1 LFFALD
7 VGDQASIEYLVDWFN
22 IPRDVLRNPDMQVE
36 LLPAPGKRPMRYRFS
51 TFELD
56 TERHEFHADGG
67 LVSLEPQ
74 VFDVLRHLVE
84 NHDRMVGRDELIDVV
99 WGGRIVSDA
108 TISARINAVRR
119 ALGDSGKTQDFVKTI
134 PRRGFRFVASV
145 EVDGAS
151 VPGGEAAP
159 EVAQKIRFCRSA
171 DGTRIAYA
179 TTGSGPPLV
188 RVGHWMS
195 HVELDW
201 HNPITRRR
209 FNELGKSFALTRY
222 DQRSQGLS
230 DWSVDD
236 FSLDAFVDDVEAV
249 VNGVGLDDFALYG
262 LSQGAPIGV
271 AFAARHPDRVRGL
284 ILHGGYVRGRMRREA
299 AGEREQGEALLTL
312 MRHGWGK
319 EGSPFIKAFTSMYM
333 PTATDAQVQSWVEL
347 QKQTASAENAV
358 KLRQAVDNFDVT
370 DLLEKV
376 TAPTLVIHA
385 RNDGVHPLDQGRKL
399 AAGIANS
406 EFVLLES
413 QNHVILPEEPAWPEL
428 IESIRAFV
436 LANT

>member
-1 LFFALD
+1 
-7 VGDQASIEYLVDWFN
+7 
-22 IPRDVLRNPDMQVE
+22 
-36 LLPAPGKRPMRYRFS
+36 MRYRFS

-56 TERHEFHADGG
+56 TEKHEFRADGE
-67 LVSLEPQ
+67 LFALEPQ

-84 NHDRMVGRDELIDVV
+84 NHDRMVGRDELIDAV
-99 WGGRIVSDA
+99 WDGRIVSEA

-119 ALGDSGKTQDFVKTI
+119 ALGDSGKAQDFVKTI

-151 VPGGEAAP
+151 TASGKAASD
-159 EVAQKIRFCRSA
+159 VAQKIRFCQST

-201 HNPITRRR
+201 HNPISRRR
-209 FNELGKSFALTRY
+209 FNELGESFALTRY
-222 DQRSQGLS
+222 DQRGQGLS
-230 DWSVDD
+230 DWSVED
-236 FSLDAFVDDVEAV
+236 FSLDAFVDDLEAV
-249 VNGVGLDDFALYG
+249 VNAAGLDEVTLYG
-262 LSQGAPIGV
+262 LSQGAPVGV
-271 AFAARHPDRVRGL
+271 AFAARHPDRVRRL
-284 ILHGGYVRGRMRREA
+284 ILHGGYVRGRMRRRA

-319 EGSPFIKAFTSMYM
+319 EGSPFIKAFTTMYM
-333 PTATDAQVQSWVEL
+333 PTATAAQVQSLVDL
-347 QKQTASAENAV
+347 QKQSASAENAV

-399 AAGIANS
+399 AAGIADC
-406 EFVLLES
+406 EFVMLES
-413 QNHVILPEEPAWPEL
+413 ENHVILPEEPAWHEL
-428 IESIRAFV
+428 IAAIRGFA
-436 LANT
+436 LGD

>member
-1 LFFALD
+1 
-7 VGDQASIEYLVDWFN
+7 
-22 IPRDVLRNPDMQVE
+22 
-36 LLPAPGKRPMRYRFS
+36 MRFRFS

-56 TERHEFHADGG
+56 TEKHEFRAAGE
-67 LVSLEPQ
+67 LFALEPQ
-74 VFDVLRHLVE
+74 VFDVLCHLVE
-84 NHDRMVGRDELIDVV
+84 NHDRMVGRDELIEVV
-99 WGGRIVSDA
+99 WGGRIVSES

-119 ALGDSGKTQDFVKTI
+119 ALGDSGKAQDFVKTI

-151 VPGGEAAP
+151 TPGAEAAP
-159 EVAQKIRFCRSA
+159 EVSQKIRFCRSA

-201 HNPITRRR
+201 HNPIARRLY
-209 FNELGKSFALTRY
+209 NELGESFTVTRY

-230 DWSVDD
+230 DWSVDN
-236 FSLDAFVDDVEAV
+236 FSLDAFVDDLEAV
-249 VNGVGLDDFALYG
+249 VDAVGLDEVSLYG

-271 AFAARHPDRVRGL
+271 AFAARHPERVRRL
-284 ILHGGYVRGRMRREA
+284 ILHGGYVQGRMRRRA

-319 EGSPFIKAFTSMYM
+319 EGSPFIKAFTTMYM
-333 PTATDAQVQSWVEL
+333 QTATDAQVQSWVEL

-370 DLLEKV
+370 ELLEKV

-399 AAGIANS
+399 AAGIADC
-406 EFVLLES
+406 EFVMLES
-413 QNHVILPEEPAWPEL
+413 ENHVILPEEPAWREL
-428 IESIRAFV
+428 IGAIRGFV
-436 LANT
+436 PGNI

>member
-1 LFFALD
+1 
-7 VGDQASIEYLVDWFN
+7 
-22 IPRDVLRNPDMQVE
+22 
-36 LLPAPGKRPMRYRFS
+36 MRYRFS

-56 TERHEFHADGG
+56 TEKHEFRAEGE
-67 LVSLEPQ
+67 LLALEPQ

-84 NHDRMVGRDELIDVV
+84 NHDRMVGRDELIEAV
-99 WGGRIVSDA
+99 WDGRIVSEA

-119 ALGDSGKTQDFVKTI
+119 ALGDSGKAQAFVKTI
-134 PRRGFRFVASV
+134 PRRGFRFVAPV
-145 EVDGAS
+145 EIDGAS
-151 VPGGEAAP
+151 APSGEAAP
-159 EVAQKIRFCRSA
+159 EIAQKIRFCRSA
-171 DGTRIAYA
+171 DGTSIAYA

-188 RVGHWMS
+188 RVGLWMS

-201 HNPITRRR
+201 HNPIMRRLY
-209 FNELGKSFALTRY
+209 NELGESFAVTRY

-230 DWSVDD
+230 DWEVGDL
-236 FSLDAFVDDVEAV
+236 SLDAFADDLEAV
-249 VNGVGLDDFALYG
+249 VDAVGLDEVTLYG

-284 ILHGGYVRGRMRREA
+284 ILHGGYVRGRMRRRA

-319 EGSPFIKAFTSMYM
+319 EGSPFIKAFTTMYM
-333 PTATDAQVQSWVEL
+333 PTATEVQIQSLVDL

-358 KLRQAVDNFDVT
+358 KLRQAVDNFDVSEF
-370 DLLEKV
+370 LEKV

-399 AAGIANS
+399 AAGIADC
-406 EFVLLES
+406 EFVMLES
-413 QNHVILPEEPAWPEL
+413 ENHVILPEEPAWHDL
-428 IESIRAFV
+428 IAAITGFA
-436 LANT
+436 LGD